1 VTASA
6 GTPSGRSVLILAGEP
21 SGDHHAAALA
31 TELGA
36 RFPDVRLVG
45 TGGARMAD
53 AGVDLLAGLDDLSVM
68 GFVEVLPRIPFFR
81 RLTRRLHR
89 LMDEERPDLVIL
101 VDYPGF
107 NLRMARAAH
116 DRGIPVLYYIAPQ
129 VWAWKQRRAR
139 LMAEITDRVAV
150 ILPFETEFLGRFG
163 VDATYVGHPLI
174 DRPDDVVGR
183 VEFLTRHGLDDGR
196 PILAMLPGSRE
207 QELARHLEPFR
218 AIAERVVAHRPDV
231 LPVFSRAASL
241 HAGPFH
247 ELGFPVVDDTRALQR
262 HAQAALVKSGTSTLE
277 TAIEGTPF
285 AIGYRTSAITA
296 ALARRL
302 VKTEH
307 IGLPNLIAGDRVVP
321 EFFQEEL
328 NPDMVAPVL
337 LELLDEQSATRA
349 AQVEGLRTVRKRL
362 GDAGAATRV
371 ADLVSEL
378 LGVDDG
384 AGSEP

>member
-1 VTASA
+1 
-6 GTPSGRSVLILAGEP
+6 
-21 SGDHHAAALA
+21 
-31 TELGA
+31 
-36 RFPDVRLVG
+36 
-45 TGGARMAD
+45 MQD
-53 AGVDLLAGLDDLSVM
+53 AGVELLAGLDDLSVM

-89 LMDEERPDLVIL
+89 LMDEDPPDLVVL

-107 NLRMARAAH
+107 NLRMARSAH
-116 DRGIPVLYYIAPQ
+116 ARGIPVLYYIAPQ

-174 DRPDDVVGR
+174 DRPDDVPERAG
-183 VEFLTRHGLDDGR
+183 FLARHGLEDGR
-196 PILAMLPGSRE
+196 PLLAMLPGSRE
-207 QELARHLEPFR
+207 QELSRHLGPFR
-218 AIAERVVAHRPDV
+218 AIAQRVVASRPDV
-231 LPVFSRAASL
+231 LPVFSRASSL

-285 AIGYRTSAITA
+285 VIGYRTSAVTA

-307 IGLPNLIAGDRVVP
+307 IGLPNLIAGARVVP
-321 EFFQEEL
+321 EFFQDDL
-328 NPDMVAPVL
+328 SPDVVAPVL
-337 LELLDEQSATRA
+337 LELLRDESPQRA
-349 AQVEGLRTVRKRL
+349 VQIEGLREVRARL
-362 GDAGAATRV
+362 GEPGAAARV
-371 ADLVSEL
+371 ADMVDEL
-378 LGVDDG
+378 LLSAPDDRRG
-384 AGSEP
+384 R

>member
-1 VTASA
+1 
-6 GTPSGRSVLILAGEP
+6 
-21 SGDHHAAALA
+21 
-31 TELGA
+31 
-36 RFPDVRLVG
+36 
-45 TGGARMAD
+45 MAD

-68 GFVEVLPRIPFFR
+68 GFVEILPRLPFFR

-89 LMDEERPDLVIL
+89 LMDDERPDLVIL

-116 DRGIPVLYYIAPQ
+116 DRGIAVLYYIAPQ

-174 DRPDDVVGR
+174 DRPDDVPDRGD
-183 VEFLTRHGLDDGR
+183 FLARHGLEDGR

-218 AIAERVVAHRPDV
+218 AIAERVIEHRPDV

-247 ELGFPVVDDTRALQR
+247 ELGFPVVDDTRGRQR

-285 AIGYRTSAITA
+285 AIGYRTSAVTA

-307 IGLPNLIAGDRVVP
+307 IGLPNLIAGERVVP

-328 NPDMVAPVL
+328 SPEMVAPVL
-337 LELLDEQSATRA
+337 LDLLDEHSPARA
-349 AQVEGLRTVRKRL
+349 AQIDGLRSVRERL
-362 GDAGAATRV
+362 GDPGAAGRV
-371 ADLVSEL
+371 ADIVGEL
-378 LGVDDG
+378 LNSQARTPG
-384 AGSEP
+384 ASDE